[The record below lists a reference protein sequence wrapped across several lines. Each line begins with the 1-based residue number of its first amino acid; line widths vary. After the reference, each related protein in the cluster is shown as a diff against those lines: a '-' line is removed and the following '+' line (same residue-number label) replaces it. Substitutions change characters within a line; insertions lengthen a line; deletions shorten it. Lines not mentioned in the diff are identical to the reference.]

1 MDSVMR
7 NDYRQPPITSDD
19 GCAGSRAYLARLET
33 MISTQ
38 EVAVIQAHAGGH
50 TNELAQARTRLWRLL
65 TKRQGVL
72 DALQAYEERRVA
84 SH

>member
-1 MDSVMR
+1 MERMIH

-19 GCAGSRAYLARLET
+19 GCAGSRAYLATLEE
-33 MISTQ
+33 MIAAQ
-38 EVAVIQAHAGGH
+38 EDVIIQARVGGDACA
-50 TNELAQARTRLWRLL
+50 LAHARTRLWRLL
-65 TKRQGVL
+65 TKRQGVV